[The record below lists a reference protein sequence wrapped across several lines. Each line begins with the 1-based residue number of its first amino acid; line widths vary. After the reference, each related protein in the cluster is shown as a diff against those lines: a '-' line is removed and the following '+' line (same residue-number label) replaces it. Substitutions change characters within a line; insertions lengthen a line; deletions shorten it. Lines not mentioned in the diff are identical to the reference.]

1 MNGCSEIHVVG
12 AFGVLDKLNEHFRIG
27 VRLEGVAML
36 HETFLEDVVVLND
49 TVVDDGQLLRLG
61 VVRMG
66 IDLIGFAVGSPT
78 GVSDA
83 DETRCVLVCDCLFE
97 VGDFALCL
105 IDVELPVVVDECNA
119 CAVVTTIFQT
129 VQAFDEN
136 RIGFAFTD
144 ISYYST
150 HKDIYYLVIYYL
162 FIYLG
167 CKSTAF
173 F

>member
-1 MNGCSEIHVVG
+1 
-12 AFGVLDKLNEHFRIG
+12 
-27 VRLEGVAML
+27 ML

-49 TVVDDGQLLRLG
+49 TVVDDSQLLRLG

-78 GVSDA
+78 SVSDA
-83 DETRCVLVCDCLFE
+83 DETRRVLVRDSLFK

-105 IDVELPVVVDECNA
+105 LDVELPVVVDECNA

-150 HKDIYYLVIYYL
+150 HSLSISVQNYYFYL
-162 FIYLG
+162 DYARFL
-167 CKSTAF
+167 F
-173 F
+173 FLMNKHELTVLR